1 MQDMDALMVK
11 KISSPVLSRIIL
23 HRDEPIQ
30 KLREVII
37 ETSAYHSCYKLV
49 VLYAPAGY
57 GKTTLLADFVR
68 ITSLPC
74 CWYFLDETD
83 AEESKFLQI
92 LILSILHHFPALEAA
107 LKPLLTGI
115 LADDA
120 YYSTREPYFEDVIDA
135 LVPAIASGI
144 SERFAIF
151 LCNYHTINHSKKIN
165 HLVNQLLRKLPPQC
179 VLVIESRAIPDLD
192 FAPLLAHDEI
202 IGLDQH
208 FLSFTTADICNLAHL
223 QGMPPLRKEEAAQL
237 NALFGGWV
245 GGILLGT
252 RLGNLRTLRTGKDM
266 HSLVNVPNM
275 QIDRQKLFAYL
286 VNEVFSQNLEVYTF
300 LKAVVILQQMTP
312 AVCNILIES
321 NDAEARLQYLEQQGL
336 FVTRSDDP
344 YQSVYTCHPILRE
357 LLCDEL
363 RNHSPQQFRALH
375 RRAMELWSDIHD
387 YEQAIY
393 HALEACLYAEAAQLI
408 QEACERFLA
417 KGQGEMLSRWIDVLP
432 TKTLVCYPRLYLIR
446 ANLHL
451 ALGEYTFALPLLDAA
466 TAAVAQEPARLTTDE
481 ADLFHARMLIARSKA
496 LYQMGDYT
504 QAQKLCRQVIAQIPT
519 DKIALCAQ
527 AHTHLGI
534 CANLLGIYSEG
545 IAHLQKALQLWG
557 RENNNRQTAELHTAL
572 AGTYRLLGNFALAEH
587 HLARATSCWDHLE
600 NDWGKVDNLIHAGQ
614 IKHQQ
619 GEFSEAEAFL
629 QEALTLARGPIHFL
643 RGEAYTLVSL
653 GALYQ
658 DQELYSQSLAST
670 EEGLVLARRLK
681 DHFLINSTLCIL
693 AMTYLF
699 MGDDNTALLLIS
711 ESEKNIAALTDRG
724 GTYEKAKH
732 DLALGTIYL
741 CRGQYQD
748 AYTYLTQAEHQIRVN
763 YLQEDA
769 LCTTLRLTE
778 CLLRQGKRTEAL
790 SSLGNA
796 ASLIQ
801 SNDYEQLIKRE
812 FRILPELMMLVKTM
826 PELIRFREIL
836 HLDLE
841 TAVPLPLE
849 TPKPPFAQPALAIE
863 PIGDRKPQLKIL
875 ALGEPAVLINDEPIT
890 RWRTRRAMELFFLL
904 LSNDTPLRKEQIIT
918 ALWSETTDHID
929 GTLHSTIYR
938 LRKLL
943 GEACVASRGG
953 MYWLDL
959 HATFTPEIWYDV
971 TLFQEYAT
979 RAKQAIEMKEDT
991 EAQKAFSAMVDLYRG
1006 DYLQSFYSDWCAFQR
1021 GKLQMK
1027 YLDARQHLAQIAWRQ
1042 QQFDESVL
1050 QWQEVLSIDDCLEEA
1065 HYGLMRCYIR
1075 QGKRGLAWRQYQ
1087 RCTERLQGELA
1098 TKPGPAIQNLLR
1110 YLTQSSTDSP

>member
-1 MQDMDALMVK
+1 MQDMDALTLK
-11 KISSPVLSRIIL
+11 KISGPVLSRIIL
-23 HRDEPIQ
+23 HRDEPIH

-37 ETSAYHSCYKLV
+37 ENPAYHSPYKLV

-74 CWYFLDETD
+74 CWYFLDAAD
-83 AEESKFLQI
+83 AEETKFLQV
-92 LILSILHHFPALEAA
+92 LILSILHHFPSLEES
-107 LKPLLTGI
+107 LKPLLNGI
-115 LADDA
+115 LSDDA
-120 YYSTREPYFEDVIDA
+120 YYTAREPYFEDVINA
-135 LVPAIASGI
+135 LAPAIASGT

-151 LCNYHTINHSKKIN
+151 LCNYHTINHSKKVN
-165 HLVNQLLRKLPPQC
+165 HLVNLLLRKLPSQC

-208 FLSFTTADICNLAHL
+208 FLSFTTADICNLARL
-223 QGMPPLRKEEAAQL
+223 QGMPPLKKEEAVQL

-252 RLGNLRTLRTGKDM
+252 RLGNLRTLRAGKDM
-266 HSLVNVPNM
+266 YSLVNVPNM

-312 AVCNILIES
+312 DVCNALIEC

-336 FVTRSDDP
+336 FVTRSDDAP
-344 YQSVYTCHPILRE
+344 QSVYTCHPILRE

-363 RNHSPQQFRALH
+363 RTHSPQQFILLH
-375 RRAMELWSDIHD
+375 KRAMEIWIEGED

-393 HALEACLYAEAAQLI
+393 HALEALLYEEAAQLI
-408 QEACERFLA
+408 QHNAEHFLA
-417 KGQGEMLSRWIDVLP
+417 RGQGELLSHWIDTLP
-432 TKTLVCYPRLYLIR
+432 PETLAHYPKLYLIR

-451 ALGEYTFALPLLDAA
+451 QLGSYPLALPLLEAA
-466 TAAVAQEPARLTTDE
+466 SEAVEREPSLLITTDE
-481 ADLFHARMLIARSKA
+481 ADLFQARLLIARSKA

-504 QAQKLCRQVIAQIPT
+504 QAQKLCEQVIAQVPA
-519 DKIALCAQ
+519 DEVALCAQ

-534 CANLLGIYSEG
+534 CANLLGVFSEG

-557 RENNNRQTAELHTAL
+557 REHNNRQTAELHSAL
-572 AGTYRLLGNFALAEH
+572 AGTYRLIGNFALAEH
-587 HLARATSCWDHLE
+587 HLARATSCWDQLQ

-619 GEFSEAEAFL
+619 GEYSEAEALL
-629 QEALTLARGPIHFL
+629 QEALAIARGRIHFL
-643 RGEAYTLVSL
+643 RGEAYALVSL

-658 DQELYSQSLAST
+658 DQELYSQSLAPT
-670 EEGLVLARRLK
+670 EEGLTLARRLK
-681 DHFLINSTLCIL
+681 DRYLINSTLCIL

-699 MGDDNTALLLIS
+699 MGDNNTALLLIS
-711 ESEKNIAALTDRG
+711 ESKVDMLPLTDRG
-724 GTYEKAKH
+724 GTYEKAKR

-748 AYTYLTQAEHQIRVN
+748 AYIYLTEAENQIRAN

-769 LCTTLRLTE
+769 LCTNLRLAE
-778 CLLRQGKRTEAL
+778 CLLRQGNRSEAL
-790 SSLGNA
+790 RYLEIVA
-796 ASLIQ
+796 PQIQ
-801 SNDYEQLIKRE
+801 ANDYEQLIMRE
-812 FRILPELMMLVKTM
+812 FRILHELTNLVKTM
-826 PELIRFREIL
+826 PELTRLREIL
-836 HLDLE
+836 HLDMPHTPQAELRS
-841 TAVPLPLE
+841 PLPV
-849 TPKPPFAQPALAIE
+849 PPVIE
-863 PIGDRKPQLKIL
+863 RDRKPALKIL
-875 ALGEPAVLINDEPIT
+875 ALGEPAVFINDECIT
-890 RWRTRRAMELFFLL
+890 RWRTKRAMELFFLL
-904 LSNDTPLRKEQIIT
+904 LNSDVPLRKEQIIN

-943 GEACVASRGG
+943 GDACVVSRNGT
-953 MYWLDL
+953 YWLDL
-959 HATFTPEIWYDV
+959 QATFVHEIWYDV
-971 TLFQEYAT
+971 TLFQEHST
-979 RAKQAIEMKEDT
+979 RARRALEAKEDA
-991 EAQKAFSAMVDLYRG
+991 EAQAAFSAMVDLYRG
-1006 DYLQSFYSDWCAFQR
+1006 DYLQSFYSDWCASQR
-1021 GKLQMK
+1021 RKLQME

-1042 QQFDESVL
+1042 QQFDECII
-1050 QWQEVLSIDDCLEEA
+1050 QWQHVLTIDDCLEEA

-1087 RCTERLQGELA
+1087 RCTERLQSELA

-1110 YLTQSSTDSP
+1110 YLNQSSSDS